1 MLISMVNIL
10 FLKQILYRLFQPDPS
25 KSRYYVGLIRK
36 EDLVLSDAERYA
48 RIRWVKSESMKDNWI
63 ADPFILSVGDG
74 RIQILAEQLYKGV
87 GRLVLLEV
95 DLASMEISRLKVIL
109 QLPTHLSFPYIW
121 QEDGEI
127 YIMPEN
133 VESGSLRIWRY
144 NVEKEILEDPR
155 EVINEPLVDA
165 QICKI
170 GEKYYIMGV
179 KYVHNDYFMCTKYLE
194 IYSADSLF
202 GLYSHLQTIDNELR
216 LERGAGMI
224 WHDGDTIMRPAQNC
238 ENGYGTNLLFYRMK
252 LQEVGNFSEML
263 EYEYHPDKNHPRS
276 RAFHTFNEKDGYVV
290 VDGNAYVNP
299 RWSKFFYGM
308 KDFIISILKH

>member
-1 MLISMVNIL
+1 MKSLSLKVLLSKLI
-10 FLKQILYRLFQPDPS
+10 KPDPS
-25 KSRYYVGLIRK
+25 WARYYVGLIPQSK
-36 EDLVLSDAERYA
+36 LSLSDEERYQQ
-48 RIRWVKSESMKDNWI
+48 IRWIKSEKLKDNWI
-63 ADPFILSVGDG
+63 ADPFILSVKDDS
-74 RIQILAEQLYKGV
+74 IQILAEQLYKGV
-87 GRLVLLEV
+87 GRLVLLDV
-95 DLASMEISRLKVIL
+95 DQTTMEIVRLKVIL
-109 QLPTHLSFPYIW
+109 QLSTHLSFPYIW
-121 QEDGEI
+121 CEDGNVF
-127 YIMPEN
+127 IMPEN

-155 EVINEPLVDA
+155 VVVDA
-165 QICKI
+165 PLEDAQLCKL
-170 GEKYYIMGV
+170 GDKYYIMGV
-179 KYVHNDYFMCTKYLE
+179 KYAHNDYFMCTKHLE

-202 GLYSHLQTIDNELR
+202 GPYTHLQTIDNGLR

-224 WHDGDTIMRPAQNC
+224 WHDGDSIIRPAQNC

-252 LQEVGNFSEML
+252 LQEDGTFSERL
-263 EYEYHPDKNHPRS
+263 EFEYHPDKSHPRS